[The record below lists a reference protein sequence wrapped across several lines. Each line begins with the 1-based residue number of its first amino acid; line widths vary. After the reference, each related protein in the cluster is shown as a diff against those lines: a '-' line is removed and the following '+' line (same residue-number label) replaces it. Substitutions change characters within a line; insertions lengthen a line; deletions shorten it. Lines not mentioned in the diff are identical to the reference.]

1 MKEGV
6 EPGSVFVLEGDVY
19 HPTGRSVGPWTPDTI
34 QGSASAGLLA
44 RALERV
50 PQPTA
55 MVLARL
61 SFDLWRPVARHSL
74 TVAVS
79 VLRDGRKAR
88 TVEAS
93 LVQDAKPVARCT
105 ALFLRADPAS
115 APPTGAPAA
124 SPPGP
129 EAGRPIPE
137 RVRNWSP
144 FFRGVDTRVIDGD
157 LERPGPTAAW
167 FTLVPPL
174 VAGEENSSLVQ
185 TVSAAD
191 LASGISAFVDR
202 GAWSYVNADLG
213 VMMWR
218 PPLGGWILV
227 SAETRAGTQGTGLAT
242 GLLSDVHGPFGS
254 CAQNLIFERA
264 RRRDP
269 GSSR

>member
-1 MKEGV
+1 MDTEPVFLPEGN
-6 EPGSVFVLEGDVY
+6 VY
-19 HPTGRSVGPWTPDTI
+19 HPTGRAVGPWTSDTL

-50 PQPTA
+50 EQPAA
-55 MVLARL
+55 MVLSRL
-61 SFDLWRPVARHSL
+61 SFDLWRPVARRSL

-93 LVQDAKPVARCT
+93 LVQDDKAVARCT

-115 APPTGAPAA
+115 APPSETRVA

-129 EAGRPIPE
+129 EAGRPIPDH
-137 RVRNWSP
+137 VRAWSP

-157 LERPGPTAAW
+157 LEQPGPTAAW
-167 FTLVPPL
+167 FTLGPSL
-174 VAGEENSSLVQ
+174 VEGEDNSALVQ

-191 LASGISAFVDR
+191 LASGISASVDR
-202 GAWSYVNADLG
+202 RAWSYVNADLT

-218 PPLGGWILV
+218 PPRGGWILV
-227 SAETRAGTQGTGLAT
+227 SAETKAGDQGTGLAV

-254 CAQNLIFERA
+254 CAQNLVFERA
-264 RRRDP
+264 
-269 GSSR
+269 SRSR

>member
-1 MKEGV
+1 MNEGG
-6 EPGSVFVLEGDVY
+6 EPESVFAVEGNVY
-19 HPTGRSVGPWTPDTI
+19 HPTGRAVGPWSADTI

-50 PQPTA
+50 EQPTA

-61 SFDLWRPVARHSL
+61 SFDLWRPVARHAL
-74 TVAVS
+74 AVTVS

-93 LVQDAKPVARCT
+93 LIQDEKAVARCT

-115 APPTGAPAA
+115 APPVEAAAAAPV
-124 SPPGP
+124 GP
-129 EAGRPIPE
+129 DAGRPIPE
-137 RVRNWSP
+137 RVRAWSP
-144 FFRGVDTRVIDGD
+144 FFRCVDTRVIDGD

-167 FTLVPPL
+167 FNLVSPL
-174 VAGEENSSLVQ
+174 VAGEANSSIVQ

-202 GAWSYVNADLG
+202 RAWSYVNADLS

-218 PPLGGWILV
+218 PPIGGWILV
-227 SAETRAGTQGTGLAT
+227 SAETKAGDQGTGVTMA
-242 GLLSDVHGPFGS
+242 LLSDVHGPFGS

-264 RRRDP
+264 SRRDP
-269 GSSR
+269 GSSP